1 MLDNE
6 SLSPMNIDDERLSQQ
21 VSLSKE
27 EEIRVE
33 RVVRDFI
40 NVFVRHPN
48 IWSEFKEVVE
58 ATSNPV
64 TIPSVKGK
72 KVRYRNSFA
81 IIPQPSSQVIYL

>member
-1 MLDNE
+1 MNINDE
-6 SLSPMNIDDERLSQQ
+6 RPSQRISLSE
-21 VSLSKE
+21 E

-33 RVVRDFI
+33 RVVRSFI

-48 IWSEFKEVVE
+48 IWTAFKEVVE

-72 KVRYRNSFA
+72 KVQRHNTLA
-81 IIPQPSSQVIYL
+81 IIPQPSFQVIYL

>member
-33 RVVRDFI
+33 RVVRGFI

-72 KVRYRNSFA
+72 EVRRRNSLA